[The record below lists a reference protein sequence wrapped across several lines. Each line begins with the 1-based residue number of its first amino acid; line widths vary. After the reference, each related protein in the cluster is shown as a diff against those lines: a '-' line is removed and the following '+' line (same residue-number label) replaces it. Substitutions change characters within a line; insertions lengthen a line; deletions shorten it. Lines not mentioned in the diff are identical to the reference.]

1 MVFLLRIIWDLKSS
15 ILHFEG
21 IEFERFNFADKCLM
35 QFPFTTTMGQIKQFH
50 GISRKFKASHAFTI
64 IPMLHF
70 CSAFWLFHVLA
81 NAVMHWWDGSIRTY
95 KLSMSNFVDIIASSK
110 NLYYQLQSFCNNSLG
125 LSPPPH
131 MGAIAVLNLKVAM

>member
-1 MVFLLRIIWDLKSS
+1 MIERRTFEIENSQKRSLSNNRIQTTRIGKGAS
-15 ILHFEG
+15 
-21 IEFERFNFADKCLM
+21 ERGSKGWN
-35 QFPFTTTMGQIKQFH
+35 
-50 GISRKFKASHAFTI
+50 
-64 IPMLHF
+64 
-70 CSAFWLFHVLA
+70 
-81 NAVMHWWDGSIRTY
+81 WWDGSIQAY